1 MCGSDILAMTI
12 TAAIA
17 FDSRSSGERETKEER
32 EREREREQAKK
43 EDDSRVDGGKKE
55 RCINGKKAS
64 LFFLSF
70 FSVLSFLD
78 LYTFLW
84 C

>member
-32 EREREREQAKK
+32 ERERVNKPRRKMIP
-43 EDDSRVDGGKKE
+43 VLMGGKKE